1 MADVSVSK
9 FNSAGTESFSTIRK
23 TGWFSLSDLSKNVL
37 VRRLNARYDSSDDV
51 SVNIYADGDSD
62 SPVWT
67 GTMPKNGETGATLSS
82 SATDSDTTLDVT
94 DTSKI
99 TSLDKILVD
108 KEIMSVQDLV
118 TNGTFDTDTTS
129 WDSDSTTTL
138 SVSSNKLRM
147 TAIAGSPV
155 PHARAF
161 QGFTT
166 VVGKVYRVTGN
177 FIKGSA
183 DEGKVAIAN
192 MSSFGSGVVYAGV
205 SPTMT
210 SDTAFDFT
218 FTSTQ
223 ITHYILLHD
232 TGGQDEGD
240 YTEWDNI
247 SIICT
252 TQLKVAR
259 GENNTQ
265 NNAHSSGAK
274 VYYGHKKWD
283 SLRVGRRAKYMSV
296 QISTG
301 ASTNSVEINKLEF
314 VTDGAVKDG

>member
-1 MADVSVSK
+1 MADVSVHK
-9 FNSAGTESFSTIRK
+9 FNSAGTESFSTLRK
-23 TGWFSLSDLSKNVL
+23 TGWFSLSDLSKNVF

-94 DTSKI
+94 DTSTI

-129 WDSDSTTTL
+129 WDTDATATL
-138 SVSSNKLRM
+138 SVSSNRLVM

-155 PHARAF
+155 PHARAL
-161 QGFTT
+161 QGVTT

-177 FIKGSA
+177 FYKGSA
-183 DEGKVAIAN
+183 EAGKVAITN
-192 MSSFGSGVVYAGV
+192 ISSFSEGVVYAGV
-205 SPTMT
+205 SATMT
-210 SDTAFDFT
+210 ADTAFDFT
-218 FTSTQ
+218 LTATQ
-223 ITHYILLHD
+223 TTHYIILHD
-232 TGGQDEGD
+232 TGSQDEGD
-240 YTEWDNI
+240 TTIWDNI

-259 GENNTQ
+259 GEDNTQ
-265 NNAHSSGAK
+265 NNAHSSGVK

-296 QISTG
+296 QVSTV

-314 VTDGAVKDG
+314 VTDG

>member
-9 FNSAGTESFSTIRK
+9 FNSAGTESLSTLRK

-108 KEIMSVQDLV
+108 KEIMSVQDLI
-118 TNGTFDTDTTS
+118 TNGTFDTDTDSWNGDDSWANGQLVVTS
-129 WDSDSTTTL
+129 NGSAQSRST
-138 SVSSNKLRM
+138 
-147 TAIAGSPV
+147 
-155 PHARAF
+155 
-161 QGFTT
+161 QGFST
-166 VVGKVYRVTGN
+166 VVGKVYRVTGD
-177 FIKGSA
+177 FIKGTADQGQVHIGELEYYNDIIYGSSA
-183 DEGKVAIAN
+183 FT
-192 MSSFGSGVVYAGV
+192 SSQS
-205 SPTMT
+205 
-210 SDTAFDFT
+210 FDFT
-218 FTSTQ
+218 FTATET
-223 ITHYILLHD
+223 THYILLSDQSTQDAGD
-232 TGGQDEGD
+232 T
-240 YTEWDNI
+240 TIWDNI

-252 TQLKVAR
+252 TQLEVVR
-259 GENNTQ
+259 GEDNTQ
-265 NNAHSSGAK
+265 PNAHSSGAK

-296 QISTG
+296 QVSTV
-301 ASTNSVEINKLEF
+301 ASSNSVEINKLEF
-314 VTDGAVKDG
+314 VTDG